1 MTWNFFHEICM
12 KIIHFTILIV
22 LVLFFTIKKQTGQ
35 QIALLF
41 LVGIL
46 IIFLILEYLRLELNF
61 KLPFFHQFIRPKE
74 QYRVFGVIF
83 FLTSTII
90 ALAVFDVPI
99 ALAALLMT
107 TFGDVSATIA
117 GKKYGT
123 TILFRNKTVTGFVAE
138 LITNLIV
145 AIIISLVFLINIY
158 ILIIMAFVATITE
171 TLVDELD
178 DNLIVPIVSG
188 FIGQILLFL
197 I

>member
-1 MTWNFFHEICM
+1 MTWNFFHEIGR

-74 QYRVFGVIF
+74 QYRVYGVIF

-145 AIIISLVFLINIY
+145 AIIISLVFSINIY
-158 ILIIMAFVATITE
+158 VLIIMAFVATITE

>member
-1 MTWNFFHEICM
+1 MTWNFFHEIGR

>member
-1 MTWNFFHEICM
+1 MTWSFFHEIGR

-22 LVLFFTIKKQTGQ
+22 LVLFFAIKKQGGQ

-145 AIIISLVFLINIY
+145 AIIISLVFSINIY
-158 ILIIMAFVATITE
+158 ILIIMAFAATITE